1 MLTITQ
7 AIILGLLQGVTELFP
22 ISSLGHS
29 VLLPAVLHWDLDEHA
44 PYFLV
49 LLVATHLA
57 TALVL
62 FFIFIKDWLLI
73 AQGFLR
79 SVLARRIDPRDTYAK
94 LAWMLIIATI
104 PAGLLGLLFQK
115 KLELLFASPHVV
127 AVLLILNGILLLLAD
142 RLRKRKKR
150 LEVARERVD
159 VSIARIGFLP
169 AIVAGT
175 LQALALLP
183 GFSRTGASMTGGLL
197 AGLDN
202 ESALRFSFLLATPII
217 FAAALLKLPLLLH
230 PGYPVLEIGIASLAA
245 AIGAFFSAVFLIRYF
260 RTNSLSPFGW
270 YCILAGILCLI
281 SFVLG

>member
-29 VLLPAVLHWDLDEHA
+29 VLLPAVLHWNLDEHA

-73 AQGFLR
+73 GQGFLR

-127 AVLLILNGILLLLAD
+127 AVLLILNGVLLLLAD

-260 RTNSLSPFGW
+260 RTNNLSPFGW